1 MSKYHRTGKYDR
13 RFLSR
18 HFMSPNAVLMPDEIT
33 QMALV
38 SSVIVST
45 SLNDSFILIYAHNRP
60 HRRYSRWLSP
70 AAGEVCRFLRHR

>member
-1 MSKYHRTGKYDR
+1 MSKYHRTGKHDR

-45 SLNDSFILIYAHNRP
+45 SLNDSFILIYAH
-60 HRRYSRWLSP
+60 RRYSRWLSP
-70 AAGEVCRFLRHR
+70 AAGTVCRFFRHR

>member
-1 MSKYHRTGKYDR
+1 MSKYHLTGKHNR

-45 SLNDSFILIYAHNRP
+45 SLNDSFILIYAH
-60 HRRYSRWLSP
+60 RRYSRWLSP

>member
-1 MSKYHRTGKYDR
+1 MSKYHRTGKHDR
-13 RFLSR
+13 RFLLSR

-45 SLNDSFILIYAHNRP
+45 SLNDSFILIYVHNRP
-60 HRRYSRWLSP
+60 HR
-70 AAGEVCRFLRHR
+70 

>member
-1 MSKYHRTGKYDR
+1 MSKYHRTGKHDR

-45 SLNDSFILIYAHNRP
+45 SLNDSFILIYAH
-60 HRRYSRWLSP
+60 RRYSRWLSP
-70 AAGEVCRFLRHR
+70 AAGAVCRFFRHR